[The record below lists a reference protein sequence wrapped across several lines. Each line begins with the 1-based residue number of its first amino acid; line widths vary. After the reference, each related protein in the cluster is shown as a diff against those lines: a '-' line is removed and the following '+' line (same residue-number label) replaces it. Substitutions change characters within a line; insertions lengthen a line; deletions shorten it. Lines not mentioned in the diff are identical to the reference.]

1 MKTAIRRA
9 KDTVY
14 RYNDAQ
20 IRIREATSSEDCS
33 VSQSLLLAITED
45 CAYYSEA
52 YTSMFDMLWKRV
64 NDFEIIKHVE
74 KGLIVVEHL
83 LLFGDKQFHADLQ
96 KPEYYET
103 ICQLKRYQFILDDE
117 EIGQKVRELAEN
129 CAKLLDKDEK
139 FWRKERKRAAKHP
152 TFGNT
157 NFQWTTPSSS
167 SEEVKT
173 KKKKKKKKKRKS
185 SDEPA
190 AKPSKEEFKFEED
203 PFAAVPAAI
212 AKPAPVKKVKAPSSK
227 KNVVRR
233 TSKPKPKPEPVFD
246 DLLNDFV
253 SNGHGQAGRAAEKGA
268 EASIFDD
275 FLTGPEHEIKQ
286 PPAKSGFVGWLGEE
300 TATDTKAE
308 EEKGDVWV
316 PGGSNLI
323 DLSNP
328 LAKPKQGSNT
338 RQKKGQSMA
347 EMANSNSLANVMRPQ
362 PVIKPKKPDPWV
374 LKKPDPF
381 AAFVPR
387 SPSQTP
393 VFAPTPQPD
402 PFAPMQNTAP
412 TFPVVPQQ
420 KPFDFQQPFGTQ
432 QTANDPFKNLGW

>member
-33 VSQSLLLAITED
+33 VSHSLLVAITED
-45 CAYYSEA
+45 CEKYSEA

-74 KGLIVVEHL
+74 KSLIVVEHL
-83 LLFGDKQFHADLQ
+83 LLFGDKQFHADMQ

-103 ICQLKRYQFILDDE
+103 ICQLKRYQFILDDV
-117 EIGQKVRELAEN
+117 EIGQKVRDLAEN
-129 CAKLLDKDEK
+129 CSKLLDKDGK
-139 FWRKERKRAAKHP
+139 HWKKERKRAAKHP
-152 TFGNT
+152 TFGNK

-173 KKKKKKKKKRKS
+173 KKRKKKKKKKKS
-185 SDEPA
+185 SDEQT
-190 AKPSKEEFKFEED
+190 AKTSNEEFKFEED
-203 PFAAVPAAI
+203 PFAAVPVAL
-212 AKPAPVKKVKAPSSK
+212 AKPSPVKVKAPTSK
-227 KNVVRR
+227 KNAVRR

-246 DLLNDFV
+246 DLLQDFV
-253 SNGHGQAGRAAEKGA
+253 STGNGQAGIAADKGGQP
-268 EASIFDD
+268 SIFDD
-275 FLTGPEHEIKQ
+275 FLTGPEHDINL

-300 TATDTKAE
+300 TAADTKVE
-308 EEKGDVWV
+308 EEKGNVWV

-323 DLSNP
+323 DISNP
-328 LAKPKQGSNT
+328 LAKPKQGTNT

-362 PVIKPKKPDPWV
+362 PVIKPKQPDPWV

-381 AAFVPR
+381 AAFVP
-387 SPSQTP
+387 PSQGRTP

-402 PFAPMQNTAP
+402 PFAPMQNVAP
-412 TFPVVPQQ
+412 TFPVVTQQ